1 MPFLNLQLHIF
12 SYASLENELF
22 ENELTPIINIIKNTI
37 IPASNAIVKTAIS
50 IAINC
55 IFLIPPVIP
64 SNLYCVRFGAMNS
77 S

>member
-50 IAINC
+50 IAISC
-55 IFLIPPVIP
+55 IFLIPPIISSIP
-64 SNLYCVRFGAMNS
+64 YCVLFGVIS
-77 S
+77 SS